1 MRAVTKKKSISLF
14 VIGLVSL
21 AIAAPISAM
30 AAGATQAD
38 VDYSTQVSTLAQEF
52 AKVTVAWDAAISKPP
67 TLAFGSKWS
76 KYKTAATKSSKVVLA
91 TVAKMDALVPS
102 EGFPKSGPMLKK
114 ACAAYKTAITAL
126 DKGIQKNDAKAIT
139 KATPLA
145 TKASKAYLAW
155 SEAYAAEVAALNG

>member
-1 MRAVTKKKSISLF
+1 MRAVTKKKSIALF
-14 VIGLVSL
+14 AIGLVSL
-21 AIAAPISAM
+21 AIAAPSSAT

-38 VDYSTQVSTLAQEF
+38 VDYSTQVSALAQEF

-67 TLAFGSKWS
+67 ILAFGSKWS

-91 TVAKMDALVPS
+91 TVAKMHALVPS

-126 DKGIQKNDAKAIT
+126 NKGIQKNNAKAIT
-139 KATPLA
+139 KATPKA
-145 TKASKAYLAW
+145 TKATKAYLAC

>member
-1 MRAVTKKKSISLF
+1 MF
-14 VIGLVSL
+14 VFL
-21 AIAAPISAM
+21 ASGFDIAALIN
-30 AAGATQAD
+30 
-38 VDYSTQVSTLAQEF
+38 
-52 AKVTVAWDAAISKPP
+52 
-67 TLAFGSKWS
+67 
-76 KYKTAATKSSKVVLA
+76 SKVVLA

-126 DKGIQKNDAKAIT
+126 NAGIQKNDAKAIT

>member
-1 MRAVTKKKSISLF
+1 MRAVTKKKSIALF
-14 VIGLVSL
+14 AIGLVSL
-21 AIAAPISAM
+21 AIAAPSSAT

-38 VDYSTQVSTLAQEF
+38 VDYSTQVSALAKEF

-67 TLAFGSKWS
+67 ILAFGSKWS

-126 DKGIQKNDAKAIT
+126 NKGIQKNNAKAIT
-139 KATPLA
+139 KATPKA

>member
-1 MRAVTKKKSISLF
+1 MRALTKKKSIALF
-14 VIGLVSL
+14 VIGVVSL
-21 AIAAPISAM
+21 AISAPSAVS
-30 AAGATQAD
+30 AGATQAD
-38 VDYSTQVSTLAQEF
+38 VDYSTKVSALAQEF

-67 TLAFGSKWS
+67 TFAVGSKWS
-76 KYKTAATKSSKVVLA
+76 KYKTAATKSTKTVLA

-126 DKGIQKNDAKAIT
+126 NAGIQKNDSKAIT
-139 KATPLA
+139 KSNTLI
-145 TKASKAYLAW
+145 TKATNAYLAW